1 MYVQISEMAKEKT
14 KESLSFGIF
23 ERSLEAIR
31 KNLKLIVLAAVLIL
45 VLTSSVLLYLLREE
59 RKSDDLNYLLNEAG
73 KMFRESAIKGDRS
86 SLSKAEEIFERIA
99 KENREGISELAK
111 IYIARIKELKGEG
124 NEGKE
129 ILKELERSS
138 RNEIIRRI
146 ISFKKEKKD

>member
-14 KESLSFGIF
+14 KESLSFELF
-23 ERSLEAIR
+23 ERFLEAIR
-31 KNLKLIVLAAVLIL
+31 KNLKLIIFAAILIL

-59 RKSDDLNYLLNEAG
+59 RKSDDLNYLLNEAV
-73 KMFRESAIKGDRS
+73 KMYRESAIKGDSS

>member
-14 KESLSFGIF
+14 KESLSLGIF

-31 KNLKLIVLAAVLIL
+31 KNLKLIVIAAILIL
-45 VLTSSVLLYLLREE
+45 VLTSSVFVYLLREE
-59 RKSDDLNYLLNEAG
+59 RKSDDLNYLLNEAV

-138 RNEIIRRI
+138 KNEIVRRI